1 MFYSKQVPKINVN
14 SFSEVWLHCP
24 NAKFKKNRI
33 IGKIDYSKKL
43 YNSAPKNSK
52 HHKFNLDNSLSLPYD
67 LIYKPQKGFLYIC
80 IKFDG
85 KKIYSSSLAFKVFG
99 VERQFKTNGYEKQ
112 VFLQI
117 DKFHKSL
124 DDARKAGRMLKDGDY

>member
-1 MFYSKQVPKINVN
+1 MYYPKQVPKINVN
-14 SFSEVWLHCP
+14 SLGEVWLFCP

-33 IGKIDYSKKL
+33 IGKVDYSKKM
-43 YNSAPKNSK
+43 YVSAPKNSR

-67 LIYKPQKGFLYIC
+67 LIYKPHKGFLYVC

-99 VERQFKTNGYEKQ
+99 IERQFKSNGYEKQ
-112 VFLQI
+112 VFLKI
-117 DKFHKSL
+117 DKFHNSL
-124 DDARKAGRMLKDGDY
+124 DDARKERQMLKYGDY